1 MSSMITQPDKR
12 QGQRPE
18 AGVAVRARGLVKCF
32 GPLRAV
38 DDVDF
43 DIPVGRCFGFLGPN
57 GAGKTT
63 TLKMLMGLADFDA
76 GELSVLGFSLPDQ
89 AREIRA
95 RVGLVPQADNLDPDF
110 TVRENLFMYARFF
123 GLSRDQVA
131 ARVDELLAF
140 ADLTHKADARVD
152 QLSGGMQ
159 RRLTIARA
167 LVNDPDIVVLDEPTT
182 GLDPQMRHVIWGR
195 LSELRARGVT
205 LVLTTHYM
213 EEAERLCDALVVM
226 DHGRILDQGAPG
238 ELVRRHVEPDV
249 IELRGDVSDG
259 VFATLSSM
267 CLRAERHGTAVYVYT
282 SAPAPILEFLE
293 EAQELTVIHRRA
305 GLEDVFLH
313 LTGRELRE

>member
-1 MSSMITQPDKR
+1 MPSMTNQVDPR
-12 QGQRPE
+12 RRERPGPG
-18 AGVAVRARGLVKCF
+18 AAVRARGLVKCF

-38 DDVDF
+38 DGVAF
-43 DIPVGRCFGFLGPN
+43 DIPVGQCFGFLGPN

-63 TLKMLMGLADFDA
+63 TLKMLMGLADFDE
-76 GELSVLGFSLPDQ
+76 GELSVLGFPLPERS
-89 AREIRA
+89 REIRA

-123 GLSRDQVA
+123 GLSRAEVA

-213 EEAERLCDALVVM
+213 EEAERLCDELVVM
-226 DHGRILDQGAPG
+226 DHGRILDQGSPAQ
-238 ELVRRHVEPDV
+238 LVRRHVEPDV
-249 IELRGDVSDG
+249 IELRGAMSDG

-267 CLRAERHGTAVYVYT
+267 SLRAERHGTAVYVYT

-293 EAQELTVIHRRA
+293 EAEELTVIHRRA
-305 GLEDVFLH
+305 GLEDVFLY